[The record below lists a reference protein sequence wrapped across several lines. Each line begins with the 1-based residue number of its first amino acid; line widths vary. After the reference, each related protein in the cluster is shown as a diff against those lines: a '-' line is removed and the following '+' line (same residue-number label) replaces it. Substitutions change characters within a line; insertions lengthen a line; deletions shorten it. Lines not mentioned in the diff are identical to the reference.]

1 MLWTMLLSFVAFT
14 LIFVWLLAM
23 RYRIEVLQ
31 DAVGDQEL
39 EVSLSERWSED
50 AELVG
55 VGRSAGAPGGDEGAR
70 S

>member
-1 MLWTMLLSFVAFT
+1 MAWTFLLGFIAFT
-14 LIFVWLLAM
+14 LVFVWMLLV

-50 AELVG
+50 TELVG
-55 VGRSAGAPGGDEGAR
+55 VAAARTDGGSGVP
-70 S
+70 

>member
-1 MLWTMLLSFVAFT
+1 V
-14 LIFVWLLAM
+14 
-23 RYRIEVLQ
+23 RYQIEVLQ

-55 VGRSAGAPGGDEGAR
+55 AASSPAPRPAPHGGGDAP
-70 S
+70 

>member
-55 VGRSAGAPGGDEGAR
+55 VGGGTVGPAGDEGG
-70 S
+70 SS

>member
-1 MLWTMLLSFVAFT
+1 LV
-14 LIFVWLLAM
+14 FVWLLGM
-23 RYRIEVLQ
+23 RYQVEVLQ

-55 VGRSAGAPGGDEGAR
+55 VASGAPHQGGDGP
-70 S
+70 

>member
-1 MLWTMLLSFVAFT
+1 
-14 LIFVWLLAM
+14 
-23 RYRIEVLQ
+23 VLQ

-50 AELVG
+50 TELVG
-55 VGRSAGAPGGDEGAR
+55 AATSVPTPTPGGGA